1 MSNNISDKISL
12 FKRISEGD
20 KEAFDIF
27 FESYYL
33 KLIHFAQIFVD
44 SEQQA
49 EDIVS
54 EVLTNILINRK
65 KIFVLENF
73 DAYLYS
79 SVKNKALSLVKRRKV
94 ADDYSKHVCNT
105 EQNNFTFVDPHDLLV
120 EKEFNSLIFK
130 VIDGL
135 PPKRKM
141 VFQLIREE
149 GFSYRQVAELL
160 DISDR
165 TVEVHLKL
173 AIKSLRKKVKEYLLH
188 DITSLVE
195 N

>member
-1 MSNNISDKISL
+1 MSNNISYKISL

-20 KEAFDIF
+20 KKAFDIF

-33 KLIHFAQIFVD
+33 KLVQFAQIFVE
-44 SEQQA
+44 SEQHA

-65 KIFVLENF
+65 RIFVLENF

-79 SVKNKALSLVKRRKV
+79 SVKNKALSLAKKRKV
-94 ADDYSKHVCNT
+94 ADDYSKHLSNT
-105 EQNNFTFVDPHDLLV
+105 QQGKFSFVDPHDLLE
-120 EKEFNSLIFK
+120 EKEFKNLLVN
-130 VIDGL
+130 VINGL

-149 GFSYRQVAELL
+149 GFTYCQVAELL

-173 AIKSLRKKVKEYLLH
+173 AVKSLRKKIKEYLLH
-188 DITSLVE
+188 DIINLVE